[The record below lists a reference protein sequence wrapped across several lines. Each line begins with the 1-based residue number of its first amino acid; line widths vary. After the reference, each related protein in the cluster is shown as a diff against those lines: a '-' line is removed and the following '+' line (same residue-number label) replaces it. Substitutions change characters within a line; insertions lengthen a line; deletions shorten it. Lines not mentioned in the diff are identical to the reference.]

1 MPLIPG
7 LTRPENFAER
17 PQRRRIAAKI
27 AQAGGCAMCL
37 NRDPEVMLW
46 DRSVCKTNQK
56 RSYPLC
62 LKDGNAPAF
71 ELDEQQ
77 LKDTP

>member
-1 MPLIPG
+1 VTLIPG
-7 LTRPENFAER
+7 LTRPENFVER

-37 NRDPEVMLW
+37 NRDRTCLVFG
-46 DRSVCKTNQK
+46 RAVCISNHS
-56 RSYPLC
+56 RAYPLC
-62 LKDGNAPAF
+62 LKDGKAPAF

-77 LKDTP
+77 LKDFP